1 MEDKSEYLIIKKS
14 TIQQRINDLESKL
27 VANPKNDENVDEF
40 NLFWISKQNELHQ
53 VLSNSIPLIPEIEKA
68 FDSGVNSVILKIINE
83 KDNTIG
89 HSKGFTTRKI
99 GEWVEPYSREY
110 IKQDYIS
117 NLKLDI

>member
-1 MEDKSEYLIIKKS
+1 MEDKSEYLIINK
-14 TIQQRINDLESKL
+14 TAIQKRIDELETKIID
-27 VANPKNDENVDEF
+27 NPKMDEDIDEF
-40 NLFWISKQNELHQ
+40 NLFWITKQNELQQ

-89 HSKGFTTRKI
+89 HSKDFTTRKI

-117 NLKLDI
+117 NLKLNI

>member
-1 MEDKSEYLIIKKS
+1 MEDKSEYLIINK
-14 TIQQRINDLESKL
+14 TAIQKRIAELETKIID
-27 VANPKNDENVDEF
+27 NPKMDEDIDEF
-40 NLFWISKQNELHQ
+40 NLFWITKQNELQQ

-89 HSKGFTTRKI
+89 HSKGFTTRAI
-99 GEWVEPYSREY
+99 GEFVEPYSREY
-110 IKQDYIS
+110 VKKDYLS